1 MQLRHILVATD
12 RSDVSRNALRVAL
25 ALAQRAGARVTVM
38 TTIPARVTVP
48 DETGSALARLEQWMD
63 PELRGAPPEVAVG
76 LGVTFGIP
84 GVEICRFA
92 DEHEVD
98 LIVVGR
104 KQRSQ
109 ATRLLVGD
117 TADAVARRSR
127 TPCLFV
133 PLGVSAPE
141 RVLVALDGSRRGLT
155 VLRAACSFA
164 GAVGARLDAVTVE
177 PARADEPPELAALV
191 PTGRSDA
198 LRETIAE
205 LAECAPA
212 ARRAGGTRGPARAGC
227 GDAARGDRG
236 DGRGR
241 AGPRLPPG
249 RAARR
254 ARGREHRPPPDA
266 QRRVRGAHGSVLN
279 PISLSRTPGGSHVP
293 PHTRPP

>member
-12 RSDVSRNALRVAL
+12 QSDTSRNALRVAL
-25 ALAQRAGARVTVM
+25 ALADRAGARLTVM
-38 TTIPARVTVP
+38 TTIPARGTAAE
-48 DETGSALARLEQWMD
+48 DTSSALARLEQWMD
-63 PELRGAPPEVAVG
+63 PEIRSAPRQVAVG

-92 DEHEVD
+92 DDHAVD

-155 VLRAACSFA
+155 VLRTACGFSA
-164 GAVGARLDAVTVE
+164 AVGARLDAVTVE
-177 PARADEPPELAALV
+177 AARPDEPPELAALV
-191 PTGRSDA
+191 PTGRSSA
-198 LRETIAE
+198 LRQAIAE
-205 LAECAPA
+205 LADCAPA
-212 ARRAGGTRGPARAGC
+212 GGAPEGLVVRRGPVAETLLLALEETAADALVLGFHRGGPPGVLEAGSTARRLTHS
-227 GDAARGDRG
+227 AAC
-236 DGRGR
+236 
-241 AGPRLPPG
+241 A
-249 RAARR
+249 
-254 ARGREHRPPPDA
+254 
-266 QRRVRGAHGSVLN
+266 VL
-279 PISLSRTPGGSHVP
+279 TVP
-293 PHTRPP
+293 F

>member
-1 MQLRHILVATD
+1 
-12 RSDVSRNALRVAL
+12 
-25 ALAQRAGARVTVM
+25 M
-38 TTIPARVTVP
+38 TTISARVTVP

-92 DEHEVD
+92 DEHDVD

-177 PARADEPPELAALV
+177 PARPDEPPELAALV

-212 ARRAGGTRGPARAGC
+212 AGVPEGLVVRRGPVAETLLVAIEETAA
-227 GDAARGDRG
+227 DALVLGFHRGG
-236 DGRGR
+236 
-241 AGPRLPPG
+241 PPG
-249 RAARR
+249 VLEAGSIARR
-254 ARGREHRPPPDA
+254 LTHSAA
-266 QRRVRGAHGSVLN
+266 CAVL
-279 PISLSRTPGGSHVP
+279 TVP
-293 PHTRPP
+293 F

>member
-1 MQLRHILVATD
+1 MELRHILVAAD
-12 RSDVSRNALRVAL
+12 QSDVSRNSLRVAL
-25 ALAQRAGARVTVM
+25 VLAHRAGARVTVM
-38 TTIPARVTVP
+38 TTIPARGAAP
-48 DETGSALARLEQWMD
+48 EETSSALARLEQWMD
-63 PELRGAPPEVAVG
+63 PELRPAPPGVAVG

-133 PLGVSAPE
+133 PVGASAPE

-155 VLRAACSFA
+155 VLRAACGFA

-177 PARADEPPELAALV
+177 PARPDEPPELAALV
-191 PTGRSDA
+191 PTGRSDS
-198 LRETIAE
+198 LRETIAD
-205 LAECAPA
+205 LADCAPA
-212 ARRAGGTRGPARAGC
+212 GTAPEGLVVRRGPVAETLLVAIEETAADALVLGFHRGGPPGVLEAGSIARRLTHS
-227 GDAARGDRG
+227 AAC
-236 DGRGR
+236 
-241 AGPRLPPG
+241 A
-249 RAARR
+249 
-254 ARGREHRPPPDA
+254 
-266 QRRVRGAHGSVLN
+266 VL
-279 PISLSRTPGGSHVP
+279 TVP
-293 PHTRPP
+293 F

>member
-25 ALAQRAGARVTVM
+25 TLAHRAGARVTVM
-38 TTIPARVTVP
+38 TTISARVTVP

-92 DEHEVD
+92 DEHDVD

-177 PARADEPPELAALV
+177 PARPDEPPELAALV

-212 ARRAGGTRGPARAGC
+212 AGVPEGLVVRRGPVAETLLVAIEETAA
-227 GDAARGDRG
+227 DALVLGFHRGG
-236 DGRGR
+236 
-241 AGPRLPPG
+241 PPG
-249 RAARR
+249 VLEAGSIARR
-254 ARGREHRPPPDA
+254 LTHSAA
-266 QRRVRGAHGSVLN
+266 CAVL
-279 PISLSRTPGGSHVP
+279 TVP
-293 PHTRPP
+293 F

>member
-1 MQLRHILVATD
+1 MQLRHILVAAD
-12 RSDVSRNALRVAL
+12 QSDTSRNALRVAL
-25 ALAQRAGARVTVM
+25 TLAHRAGARLTVM
-38 TTIPARVTVP
+38 TTVPPRIAAASLVAAGRPAIE
-48 DETGSALARLEQWMD
+48 ETSSAVARLEQWME
-63 PELRGAPPEVAVG
+63 PELRGAPPEVAIG

-109 ATRLLVGD
+109 ATRLLLGD

-133 PLGVSAPE
+133 PPGVSAPE

-155 VLRAACSFA
+155 VLRAACGFA
-164 GAVGARLDAVTVE
+164 EAVGARLDAVTVE
-177 PARADEPPELAALV
+177 PARPDEPPELAALV

-205 LAECAPA
+205 LADCAPA
-212 ARRAGGTRGPARAGC
+212 GGVPQGLVVRRGPIAETLLVAVEETAA
-227 GDAARGDRG
+227 DALVLGFHRGG
-236 DGRGR
+236 
-241 AGPRLPPG
+241 PPG
-249 RAARR
+249 VLEAGSIARHLTHSAAC
-254 ARGREHRPPPDA
+254 A
-266 QRRVRGAHGSVLN
+266 VL
-279 PISLSRTPGGSHVP
+279 TVP
-293 PHTRPP
+293 F

>member
-12 RSDVSRNALRVAL
+12 QSDVSRNALRVAL
-25 ALAQRAGARVTVM
+25 TLAQRAGARVTVM

-48 DETGSALARLEQWMD
+48 DETDSARDRLEQWMD
-63 PELRGAPPEVAVG
+63 PELRGGPAEVPVG
-76 LGVTFGIP
+76 LGVTFGMP

-92 DEHEVD
+92 DEHDAD

-155 VLRAACSFA
+155 VLRAACGFA

-191 PTGRSDA
+191 PTGRSSA

-205 LAECAPA
+205 LADCAPA
-212 ARRAGGTRGPARAGC
+212 GKAPEGLVVRRGPVAETLLVAIEETAADALVLGFHRGGPPGVLEAGSIARRLTHS
-227 GDAARGDRG
+227 AAC
-236 DGRGR
+236 
-241 AGPRLPPG
+241 A
-249 RAARR
+249 
-254 ARGREHRPPPDA
+254 
-266 QRRVRGAHGSVLN
+266 VL
-279 PISLSRTPGGSHVP
+279 TVP
-293 PHTRPP
+293 F

>member
-1 MQLRHILVATD
+1 MQIRHILVATD
-12 RSDVSRNALRVAL
+12 QSDASRNALRAAL
-25 ALAQRAGARVTVM
+25 ALAHRAGARLTVM

-63 PELRGAPPEVAVG
+63 PELRGGPPEVAVG

-84 GVEICRFA
+84 GIEICRFA

-155 VLRAACSFA
+155 VLRAACGFA

-177 PARADEPPELAALV
+177 PARPDEPAELAALV

-205 LAECAPA
+205 LAGCAPA
-212 ARRAGGTRGPARAGC
+212 GSVPDGLLVRRGPVAETLLVAIEETAA
-227 GDAARGDRG
+227 DALVLGFHRGG
-236 DGRGR
+236 
-241 AGPRLPPG
+241 PPG
-249 RAARR
+249 VLEAGSIARHLTHS
-254 ARGREHRPPPDA
+254 ATCA
-266 QRRVRGAHGSVLN
+266 VL
-279 PISLSRTPGGSHVP
+279 TVP
-293 PHTRPP
+293 F

>member
-25 ALAQRAGARVTVM
+25 TLAHRAGARVTVM
-38 TTIPARVTVP
+38 TTISARVTVP

-155 VLRAACSFA
+155 VLRAACGFA

-177 PARADEPPELAALV
+177 PARADEPPELAALI

-212 ARRAGGTRGPARAGC
+212 AGVPEGLVVRRGPVAETLLVAVEETAA
-227 GDAARGDRG
+227 DALVLGFHRGG
-236 DGRGR
+236 
-241 AGPRLPPG
+241 PPG
-249 RAARR
+249 VLEAGSIARHLTHSAAC
-254 ARGREHRPPPDA
+254 A
-266 QRRVRGAHGSVLN
+266 VL
-279 PISLSRTPGGSHVP
+279 TVP
-293 PHTRPP
+293 F

>member
-1 MQLRHILVATD
+1 MQLRHILVAAD
-12 RSDVSRNALRVAL
+12 QSDVSRNALRVAL
-25 ALAQRAGARVTVM
+25 TLAHRAGARVTVM

-48 DETGSALARLEQWMD
+48 DETDSALARLEQWMD
-63 PELRGAPPEVAVG
+63 PELRGAPAEVAVG

-92 DEHEVD
+92 DEHDAD

-155 VLRAACSFA
+155 VLRAACEFA

-177 PARADEPPELAALV
+177 PARPDEPPELAALV
-191 PTGRSDA
+191 PTGRSSA

-205 LAECAPA
+205 LADCAPA
-212 ARRAGGTRGPARAGC
+212 GQAPKGLVVRRGPVAETLLVAIEETAADALVLGFHRGGPPGVLEAGSIARRLTHS
-227 GDAARGDRG
+227 AAC
-236 DGRGR
+236 
-241 AGPRLPPG
+241 A
-249 RAARR
+249 
-254 ARGREHRPPPDA
+254 
-266 QRRVRGAHGSVLN
+266 VL
-279 PISLSRTPGGSHVP
+279 TVP
-293 PHTRPP
+293 F

>member
-1 MQLRHILVATD
+1 MELRHILVATD

-63 PELRGAPPEVAVG
+63 PELHGAPPEVAVG

-212 ARRAGGTRGPARAGC
+212 AGVPEGLVVRRGPVAETLLVAIEETAA
-227 GDAARGDRG
+227 DALVLGFHRGG
-236 DGRGR
+236 
-241 AGPRLPPG
+241 PPG
-249 RAARR
+249 VLEAGSIARR
-254 ARGREHRPPPDA
+254 LTHSAA
-266 QRRVRGAHGSVLN
+266 CAVL
-279 PISLSRTPGGSHVP
+279 TVP
-293 PHTRPP
+293 F

>member
-25 ALAQRAGARVTVM
+25 TLAHRAGARVTVM
-38 TTIPARVTVP
+38 TTISARVTVP

-177 PARADEPPELAALV
+177 PARPDEPPELAALV

-212 ARRAGGTRGPARAGC
+212 AGVPEGLVVRRGPVAETLLVAIEETAA
-227 GDAARGDRG
+227 DALVLGFHRGG
-236 DGRGR
+236 
-241 AGPRLPPG
+241 PPG
-249 RAARR
+249 VLEAGSIARR
-254 ARGREHRPPPDA
+254 LTHSAA
-266 QRRVRGAHGSVLN
+266 CAVL
-279 PISLSRTPGGSHVP
+279 TVP
-293 PHTRPP
+293 F

>member
-1 MQLRHILVATD
+1 MHGDLTLRHILVAAD
-12 RSDVSRNALRVAL
+12 QSDTSRNALRVAL
-25 ALAQRAGARVTVM
+25 TLAQRAGARLTVM
-38 TTIPARVTVP
+38 TTVP
-48 DETGSALARLEQWMD
+48 PRAGEEAASTLARLEQWME

-133 PLGVSAPE
+133 PLGVPAPE
-141 RVLVALDGSRRGLT
+141 RVLVALDGSRRGLA
-155 VLRAACSFA
+155 VLRAACGFA

-177 PARADEPPELAALV
+177 PERPDEPAELAALV
-191 PTGRSDA
+191 PTGRSTALRDA
-198 LRETIAE
+198 LRETIAQ
-205 LAECAPA
+205 LAGCAPA
-212 ARRAGGTRGPARAGC
+212 GGVPDGLVVRRGPIAETLLVAVEETAA
-227 GDAARGDRG
+227 DALVLGFHRGG
-236 DGRGR
+236 
-241 AGPRLPPG
+241 PPG
-249 RAARR
+249 VLEAGSIARHLTHSAAC
-254 ARGREHRPPPDA
+254 A
-266 QRRVRGAHGSVLN
+266 VL
-279 PISLSRTPGGSHVP
+279 TVP
-293 PHTRPP
+293 F

>member
-1 MQLRHILVATD
+1 MELRHILVATD

-212 ARRAGGTRGPARAGC
+212 AGVPEGLVVRRGPVAETLLVAIEETAA
-227 GDAARGDRG
+227 DALVLGFHRGG
-236 DGRGR
+236 
-241 AGPRLPPG
+241 PPG
-249 RAARR
+249 VLEAGSIARR
-254 ARGREHRPPPDA
+254 LTHSAA
-266 QRRVRGAHGSVLN
+266 CAVL
-279 PISLSRTPGGSHVP
+279 TVP
-293 PHTRPP
+293 F